1 MKDDLYS
8 AICREALESR
18 QRDVMTF
25 VDNGMAGMSA
35 RLEKTLLK
43 LPAGHYLLGLGPYH
57 AGLVKLDFDE
67 LLIGREVPEFIG
79 VGMPV
84 SGFRV
89 STPDAFLNV
98 EVSRLHAKVIRRLE
112 NQGPSYRLV
121 DMRST

>member
-1 MKDDLYS
+1 MDDLYS

-35 RLEKTLLK
+35 RLEKTLMR
-43 LPAGHYLLGLGPYH
+43 LPSGYFLLGLGSYN
-57 AGLVKLDFDE
+57 AGLVKLDFEE

-89 STPDAFLNV
+89 SSPDAFLNT
-98 EVSRLHAKVIRRLE
+98 EVSRLHAKVTRR
-112 NQGPSYRLV
+112 QGFEGVQYRLI
-121 DMRST
+121 DMRS